1 MAEELKTNN
10 MPNFK
15 KNTSPAMKRTPYK
28 MKGSPMQRNFGIG
41 EKESPLKVAPVIIA
55 AGISSLIGAGTSA
68 AIASSK
74 AKAAKRKEDERKR
87 KEALAGAAE
96 GISGE
101 VGSKSRLA

>member
-1 MAEELKTNN
+1 

-41 EKESPLKVAPVIIA
+41 EKESPLKIAPVIVA

-74 AKAAKRKEDERKR
+74 AKAERKR

-96 GISGE
+96 GMSGE
-101 VGSKSRLA
+101 IGGKSRLA